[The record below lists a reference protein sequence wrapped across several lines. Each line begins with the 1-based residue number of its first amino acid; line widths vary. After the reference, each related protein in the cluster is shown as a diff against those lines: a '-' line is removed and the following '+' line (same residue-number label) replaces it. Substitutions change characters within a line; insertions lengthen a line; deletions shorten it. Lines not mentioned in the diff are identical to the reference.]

1 MVIGIHDLC
10 FLVMDI
16 LSLEVSRRAVSGT
29 RAGGVVIGE
38 YQDGG
43 FGWR

>member
-1 MVIGIHDLC
+1 MVIEIHVLG
-10 FLVMDI
+10 FLVTDI

-38 YQDGG
+38 Y
-43 FGWR
+43 